1 MVRKGQEVLEQ
12 AYQEL
17 ESEVPDRAVRMLRW
31 LRDPNSRHVRI
42 PIGVLLILSSAFWFL
57 PVLGIEFLPA
67 GLLLLAQDVPFLR
80 KPVGYAVI
88 WLVRRWL
95 ALRRWWQS
103 REPAGRWLHSQEVAE
118 NQGKIPM
125 PAHTFPECFIRGRTN
140 GRNTMVEGIKSVL
153 IGLTKEFGP
162 EEVSSA
168 LGYGLSLAQQAGA
181 HATVQAASVRLDLSS
196 AGISKVVGGLV
207 QEENQRLRALA
218 EAAARSAQAD
228 ADAAGVVCS
237 TAAPHLSSPELIA
250 VFRAQA
256 RLHDLTIVDGEP
268 EALTPDR
275 GLIDA
280 LLMDSGRPLL
290 VVPPGRDTFQARRV
304 ILAWDGSGRA
314 ARAAA
319 DALPFLRAAETVEVV
334 AVMGE
339 KDLPASVTGA
349 DIAPHLS
356 RHGVNVS
363 VQTLPALEGD
373 VAETLRNH
381 ATLTRADMIVMGGYV
396 HSRLRE
402 LVFGGVTQSLL
413 RQSPVP
419 LFMAY

>member
-1 MVRKGQEVLEQ
+1 M
-12 AYQEL
+12 
-17 ESEVPDRAVRMLRW
+17 
-31 LRDPNSRHVRI
+31 
-42 PIGVLLILSSAFWFL
+42 
-57 PVLGIEFLPA
+57 IE
-67 GLLLLAQDVPFLR
+67 
-80 KPVGYAVI
+80 
-88 WLVRRWL
+88 
-95 ALRRWWQS
+95 
-103 REPAGRWLHSQEVAE
+103 
-118 NQGKIPM
+118 N
-125 PAHTFPECFIRGRTN
+125 
-140 GRNTMVEGIKSVL
+140 IKSIL

-162 EEVSSA
+162 DETSSA

-181 HATVQAASVRLDLSS
+181 HATVQAVSVKLDLSS
-196 AGISKVVGGLV
+196 AGISKVVAGLV
-207 QEENQRLRALA
+207 HEENRRLHALA
-218 EAAARSAQAD
+218 QATARSAQAD
-228 ADAAGVVCS
+228 AAAAGIACS
-237 TAAPHLSSPELIA
+237 VESPHLSYPELLA
-250 VFRAQA
+250 GFRTQA
-256 RLHDLTIVDGEP
+256 RLHDLTVIDA
-268 EALTPDR
+268 EAETLAPDR

-290 VVPPGRDTFQARRV
+290 VVPPGQDAFRARRI

-339 KDLPASVTGA
+339 KELPATVTGA
-349 DIAPHLS
+349 DIAPHLT
-356 RHGVNVS
+356 RHGVNVI
-363 VQTLPALEGD
+363 VQALPALEGD

-381 ATLTRADMIVMGGYV
+381 ASLTRADMIVMGGYV